1 MKASPVRRPH
11 TVTLHEPTTF
21 KLKASKT
28 QRSQRRQ
35 KPNLFFFFVAFE
47 SSCLRAV
54 APVARAAVC
63 ISLLLLTTAG
73 LWLSGEIAAQSR
85 PTRIVSVVPAVTEML
100 FALGAGDRVVGVG
113 SFDKFP
119 PEVAKL
125 PRVGAL
131 LDPDLERILSLR
143 PDLVVV
149 YGSQSDFRQQ
159 LERAQVP
166 MFVYSH
172 AELADVPTT
181 IAALG
186 DRIGASP
193 RAQQL
198 VKDIADRIAAV
209 RNSVAGKSR
218 PRTLIVFGRE
228 SLSLRGIYASGGYGF
243 VHDMVTAAG
252 GDNVFADLKQ
262 QSVQATSE
270 LILARRPDVI
280 LELRAE
286 PLAPDVAAKERA
298 VWNTLAS
305 VPAVRSGR
313 VHIVTDRRTVVPGPR
328 VGEGVEVIARV
339 LHRQ

>member
-1 MKASPVRRPH
+1 MLLNRTPH
-11 TVTLHEPTTF
+11 PVTLHEPTAF
-21 KLKASKT
+21 KLEDSKT
-28 QRSQRRQ
+28 LRGQGRQ
-35 KPNLFFFFVAFE
+35 KTNLFFFFVLFE
-47 SSCLRAV
+47 SSCLRTIRALT
-54 APVARAAVC
+54 RAAVC
-63 ISLLLLTTAG
+63 PGLLLLGTG
-73 LWLSGEIAAQSR
+73 LWLSLGIGAQSR
-85 PTRIVSVVPAVTEML
+85 PTRIISIVPAVTEML
-100 FALGAGDRVVGVG
+100 FALGAGERVVGVG

-119 PEVAKL
+119 PEIGRL

-149 YGSQSDFRQQ
+149 YGSQTDFRQQ
-159 LERAQVP
+159 LDRARVP
-166 MFVYSH
+166 TFVYSH

-181 IAALG
+181 ISALG
-186 DRIGASP
+186 DRIGAASH
-193 RAQQL
+193 AQRL
-198 VKDIADRIAAV
+198 VEDIAHRIAAV
-209 RNSVAGKSR
+209 RTRVAGKSR

-286 PLAPDVAAKERA
+286 PLAPDTEAKERA

-313 VHIVTDRRTVVPGPR
+313 VHILTDRRTVVPGPR
-328 VGEGVEVIARV
+328 VGEGVEAIARV
-339 LHRQ
+339 LHGQ

>member
-1 MKASPVRRPH
+1 MNDPSIRIPY
-11 TVTLHEPTTF
+11 TVAVHGLT
-21 KLKASKT
+21 A
-28 QRSQRRQ
+28 
-35 KPNLFFFFVAFE
+35 FFVSFE

-54 APVARAAVC
+54 APVARAAVSL
-63 ISLLLLTTAG
+63 SLLLLTAG
-73 LWLSGEIAAQSR
+73 LWLSLDLLAQSR

-119 PEVAKL
+119 PEVATL

-149 YGSQSDFRQQ
+149 YGSQADFRQQ

-166 MFVYSH
+166 LFVYSH

-181 IAALG
+181 ITALG
-186 DRIGASP
+186 DRVGATP

-198 VKDIADRIAAV
+198 VKDITDRIAAV
-209 RNSVAGKSR
+209 RSSVTGKPR

-270 LILARRPDVI
+270 LILARRPEVI
-280 LELRAE
+280 LELRAD
-286 PLAPDVAAKERA
+286 PLAPDVEAKERA

-313 VHIVTDRRTVVPGPR
+313 VHIITDRRTVVPGPR

-339 LHRQ
+339 LHPQ